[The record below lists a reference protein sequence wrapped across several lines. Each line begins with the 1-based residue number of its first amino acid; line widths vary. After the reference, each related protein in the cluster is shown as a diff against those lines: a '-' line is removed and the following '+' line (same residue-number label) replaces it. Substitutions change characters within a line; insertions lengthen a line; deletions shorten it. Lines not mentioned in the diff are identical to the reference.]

1 MEVFILLGC
10 LFSLNCS
17 IDSTQCP
24 NIIFVEIDKFILKNI
39 ENAKDIGSQTHTHK
53 KKLEEEPS

>member
-1 MEVFILLGC
+1 MLLGC

-17 IDSTQCP
+17 VDSTQCP

-39 ENAKDIGSQTHTHK
+39 ENAKDIGSHTHKK